1 MLESFL
7 QDVRYALR
15 WLRRSP
21 LFAVT
26 AVLSL
31 AIGIGANTAIF
42 SVASALLLRPLP
54 GLTAPDRLVDIGRSQ
69 DGQGFDNSSYPNYR
83 DLRARMTTVE
93 GVYATRLEPQ
103 PMSLSGTG
111 QAERIYGTI
120 VTANYFEILGSRPHL
135 GRLLRDDDDRVR
147 GGSPVVVISHE
158 LWARRFASDPAVV
171 GRAITLNGHA
181 FTIVGVASEGFRGTT
196 LLKPDA
202 WVPMSMLLEASPRHS
217 ADVFTGRG
225 SVWLLMGG
233 RLKPG
238 VTTAQANAEA
248 AAIGAALERDY
259 PRENRGKSFVV
270 IPSAVVPGHIQIVG
284 GFVSLLMAIVGLVL
298 LIACSNVSGMLLAR
312 AAGRQRE
319 IAVRLAIGA
328 GRGRLIRQLLTETA
342 LIFVAAGVAGLI
354 LTKWL
359 TSLLLALLPRLPM
372 PVSLD
377 VVPDWRVI
385 SFAIAT
391 SIAAAMLTGLA
402 PALQASR
409 GDLTGALKA
418 EGLGIGPSRLRLRNA
433 FVVGQVSMSVV
444 MIVAAALF
452 TRALQHAASIEPGFD
467 DRNVEV
473 ISLDLSLAGYTE
485 ATGEPFV
492 KQLLSRTRTIPG
504 VVAASTAVDLPLD
517 GGRFGLGD
525 IRVPGL
531 ELPTGG
537 NSIVADWNVVE
548 PGYFDTNRLPLVL
561 GRDFDERDGRSGPR
575 VVIVNEAFARRAWP
589 GQDPIGRQIEYR
601 GDNGP
606 VLLTV
611 AGVTSNAKLVSLNDE
626 TGPFVYVPLAQQY
639 MNRVELLARTSDG
652 RSIVPQIRALL
663 QQMNPNLPVTEATTL
678 SLIISLSLIPQR
690 IAAAVAGS
698 LGLVGLLLAAIGIYG
713 VTSYA
718 VSRRTREIGI
728 RIALGADHGRVI
740 RLVLRQGLALAA
752 SGVAIGVAIA
762 AVGSKFLE
770 SLLFGVRGLD
780 PITFGGACLLFG
792 VVTLVASYVPA
803 RRAAG
808 VDPIVALRN
817 E

>member
-54 GLTAPDRLVDIGRSQ
+54 GLASPDRLVDIGRSQ

-83 DLRARMTTVE
+83 DLRERMRTVE
-93 GVYATRLEPQ
+93 GVYAMRLEPQ
-103 PMSLSGTG
+103 PMSLSENG

-120 VTANYFEILGSRPHL
+120 VTANYFEILGARPHL
-135 GRLLRDDDDRVR
+135 GRLLRDDDDKVR
-147 GGSPVVVISHE
+147 GGSPVVVISRE

-171 GRAITLNGHA
+171 GRAIMLNGHA

-202 WVPMSMLLEASPRHS
+202 WVPMSMLLEASPRHT
-217 ADVFTGRG
+217 ADLFTARG

-342 LIFVAAGVAGLI
+342 LIFAAAGVAGLI

-391 SIAAAMLTGLA
+391 SIAAAVLTGLA

-409 GDLTGALKA
+409 GDLTGALRA

-444 MIVAAALF
+444 MIVAATLF
-452 TRALQHAASIEPGFD
+452 TRALQHAASIDPGFD

-473 ISLDLSLAGYTE
+473 ISLDLSLAGYTD

-492 KQLLSRTRTIPG
+492 KELLLRTRAIPG
-504 VVAASTAVDLPLD
+504 VQAASTAVDLPLD

-537 NSIVADWNVVE
+537 NSLSADWNVVE
-548 PGYFDTNRLPLVL
+548 PGYFDTIRLPLTL
-561 GRDFDERDGRSGPR
+561 GRDFNERDGRGGLR
-575 VVIVNEAFARRAWP
+575 VVIVNEAFARRAWS
-589 GQDPIGRQIEYR
+589 GQNPVGRQIEYG

-611 AGVTSNAKLVSLNDE
+611 VGVTSNAKLVSLNEE

-639 MNRVELLARTSDG
+639 MNRVELLAKTADG
-652 RSIVPQIRALL
+652 RSIVPQIRKLL
-663 QQMNPNLPVTEATTL
+663 QEMNPNLPVTEATTL
-678 SLIISLSLIPQR
+678 SLITSLSLIPQR

-698 LGLVGLLLAAIGIYG
+698 LGLIGLLLAAIGIYG

-728 RIALGADHGRVI
+728 RMALGADHGRVI
-740 RLVLRQGLALAA
+740 RLVLRQGFALAA
-752 SGVAIGVAIA
+752 SGIAIGVAIA
-762 AVGSKFLE
+762 AVGSKFVE
-770 SLLFGVRGLD
+770 SLLFGIRGLD

-792 VVTLVASYVPA
+792 IITLVASYVPA

>member
-1 MLESFL
+1 MLESFQ

-21 LFAVT
+21 LFTVT

-54 GLTAPDRLVDIGRSQ
+54 GLRAPDRLVDIGRSQ

-83 DLRARMTTVE
+83 DLRERMTTVE
-93 GVYATRLEPQ
+93 GVYAMRLEPQ
-103 PMSLSGTG
+103 PMSLSENG

-147 GGSPVVVISHE
+147 GGSPVVVISRE

-171 GRAITLNGHA
+171 GRAIMLNGHA
-181 FTIVGVASEGFRGTT
+181 FTIVGGASEGFRGTT

-202 WVPMSMLLEASPRHS
+202 WVPMSMLLEASPRNT
-217 ADVFTGRG
+217 ADVFTARG

-284 GFVSLLMAIVGLVL
+284 GFVSLLMAIIGLVL

-391 SIAAAMLTGLA
+391 SIAAAVLTGLA

-409 GDLTGALKA
+409 ADLTGALKA

-433 FVVGQVSMSVV
+433 FVIGQVSMSVV

-452 TRALQHAASIEPGFD
+452 TRALQHAANIEPGFD

-492 KQLLSRTRTIPG
+492 KELLSRTRAIPG
-504 VVAASTAVDLPLD
+504 VVATSTAVDLPLD

-537 NSIVADWNVVE
+537 NSLDADWNVIE
-548 PGYFDTNRLPLVL
+548 PGYFDTIGLPLVL

-589 GQDPIGRQIEYR
+589 GQNPVGHQIEHS

-611 AGVTSNAKLVSLNDE
+611 VGVTSNAKLVSLNEE

-639 MNRVELLARTSDG
+639 MNRVELLARTADG

-678 SLIISLSLIPQR
+678 SLITSLSLIPQR

-740 RLVLRQGLALAA
+740 RLVLRQGFALAA
-752 SGVAIGVAIA
+752 SGIAIGVAIA

-780 PITFGGACLLFG
+780 PITFGGACVLFTI
-792 VVTLVASYVPA
+792 VTLAASYLPA